1 MYKNVY
7 MFTKKE
13 NTITITRDNSCTVYK
28 AYPCAFIDNLLQYH
42 MEETLSVEV
51 YQ

>member
-7 MFTKKE
+7 MFTKREKA
-13 NTITITRDNSCTVYK
+13 TITRDHSCTLYK
-28 AYPCAFIDNLLQYH
+28 AYPCAFIDNLLRYH